1 MVSVE
6 LDGFIGWK
14 PVARRVVEFVH
25 GKLSGVGE
33 LWVALSED
41 MEIVRLM
48 VEGARYPN
56 VEELRLV
63 GKRSLTKPAAG
74 RVVVPEY
81 RGLTAISLDGMS
93 LALTSVAEL
102 VGRSRGTLREL
113 NIEEYS
119 AAVAAQLHLHP
130 DSAWIEYPR
139 LRQLAISSEGG
150 CAAVDGERLPA
161 VEMLYYRE
169 ATYQAPG
176 TSGYSPVFEST
187 CLRLMQG
194 VWRGLRLLVVDAM
207 TRGDIEW
214 VGRRAPRL
222 EVLRIGML
230 SSDVDF
236 ADLLPTPALD
246 LGSVALLLA
255 TCGRL
260 VELCVETPEAFE
272 DFYNNHE
279 GADPRLPWY
288 ERPFDVRAVV
298 LGAGC
303 GLRSLMLNA
312 WALTFDQM
320 LGLFES
326 LPQLVSFEGN
336 LKFNASYPATK
347 RLSPGH
353 ASLKHL
359 SLVHSTAT
367 RHRRVFKS
375 NLLRFISMLPRLRSL
390 ELRRSPA

>member
-1 MVSVE
+1 
-6 LDGFIGWK
+6 
-14 PVARRVVEFVH
+14 
-25 GKLSGVGE
+25 
-33 LWVALSED
+33 
-41 MEIVRLM
+41 
-48 VEGARYPN
+48 
-56 VEELRLV
+56 
-63 GKRSLTKPAAG
+63 
-74 RVVVPEY
+74 
-81 RGLTAISLDGMS
+81 
-93 LALTSVAEL
+93 
-102 VGRSRGTLREL
+102 
-113 NIEEYS
+113 
-119 AAVAAQLHLHP
+119 
-130 DSAWIEYPR
+130 
-139 LRQLAISSEGG
+139 
-150 CAAVDGERLPA
+150 
-161 VEMLYYRE
+161 
-169 ATYQAPG
+169 
-176 TSGYSPVFEST
+176 
-187 CLRLMQG
+187 
-194 VWRGLRLLVVDAM
+194 M

-246 LGSVALLLA
+246 LGSVSLLLA

-390 ELRRSPA
+390 ELYGSTDLPGIEAAVTRVIPGCVAGYYALSVAPEAAKSLGE